1 MKDLNYFGEEPTW
14 EKNDVMDRVANSG
27 KVMDEKSLNDEYQKL
42 TREKR
47 ELAGELTR
55 TQDLLK
61 QQVDIDKENGD
72 LIVIEIKQ

>member
-55 TQDLLK
+55 T
-61 QQVDIDKENGD
+61 
-72 LIVIEIKQ
+72 